1 MEWKQRL
8 VEPHPLETTVSDT
21 VWKAKS
27 ELRKCVK
34 RTHELYVLSFILAAS
49 KM

>member
-1 MEWKQRL
+1 M
-8 VEPHPLETTVSDT
+8 ETTVLDT
-21 VWKAKS
+21 AWKAKS

-34 RTHELYVLSFILAAS
+34 RTHELYVLSFILEAS